1 MLCNPSFAK
10 KIWGGGTNKYRTEV
24 CMYGGFRVSKFR
36 VRHSS
41 WRIVHHH
48 RMGVVDTAAA
58 WVRLEMAFWEPVHGG
73 YIELQIYK
81 EFKQDMGHNV
91 QTKYRRGSRFPGTLY
106 EGRKEVQRKN
116 FHWRI
121 SPSQLPIVFNR
132 RIVRVYQIEADKEE
146 YVCQGVGAR
155 ILPT

>member
-1 MLCNPSFAK
+1 
-10 KIWGGGTNKYRTEV
+10 
-24 CMYGGFRVSKFR
+24 MYGGFRVSKFR

-48 RMGVVDTAAA
+48 RMGVVYTAAA

-91 QTKYRRGSRFPGTLY
+91 QIKYRRGRFFPENIHKGNKG
-106 EGRKEVQRKN
+106 EQVKHVHRK
-116 FHWRI
+116 F
-121 SPSQLPIVFNR
+121 LPH
-132 RIVRVYQIEADKEE
+132 
-146 YVCQGVGAR
+146 
-155 ILPT
+155 